1 MDGLSMLRRLR
12 ETTTFRGAVIM
23 MVTSDTCGSRTRC
36 ARELGIEK
44 FIQKPIRSSDLY
56 DAITKALAAKDLIPN
71 TIPQFA
77 PPPGPAQTSSSA
89 NHALSILLADDSVD
103 NRLIIQSYLS
113 KEPYDLDLVQDGAA
127 AVRQFADGH
136 YDLVLMDMRMPVMD
150 GGAAVSA
157 IREWEKSRDLPR
169 TPIIALTASALEDDV
184 SNSLAAGCDL
194 HLSKPVRKREL
205 IKAIRAI
212 TAKPRAEVGSIG
224 TNLD

>member
-1 MDGLSMLRRLR
+1 M
-12 ETTTFRGAVIM
+12 IM

-44 FIQKPIRSSDLY
+44 FIQKPIRSSDP
-56 DAITKALAAKDLIPN
+56 LAAKDLIPT
-71 TIPQFA
+71 TIHQFA
-77 PPPGPAQTSSSA
+77 SPPGPGQTSSSA

-103 NRLIIQSYLS
+103 NRLIIQSFLS
-113 KEPYDLDLVQDGAA
+113 KEPYDLDLVQDGEA

-157 IREWEKSRDLPR
+157 IREWERSHDLPR

-184 SNSLAAGCDL
+184 CNSLAAGCDL

-212 TAKPRAEVGSIG
+212 TAKPRAAGESIG
-224 TNLD
+224 TNLDSPTS